1 MRGKVTDENSM
12 DRIVTKGVIPAIE
25 AVLKEEDGTV
35 DDKVWAI
42 GHIINTYDEYYQT
55 GRKRG

>member
-35 DDKVWAI
+35 DGKVWTI
-42 GHIINTYDEYYQT
+42 RNIINAYDEYYQT
-55 GRKRG
+55 GRK